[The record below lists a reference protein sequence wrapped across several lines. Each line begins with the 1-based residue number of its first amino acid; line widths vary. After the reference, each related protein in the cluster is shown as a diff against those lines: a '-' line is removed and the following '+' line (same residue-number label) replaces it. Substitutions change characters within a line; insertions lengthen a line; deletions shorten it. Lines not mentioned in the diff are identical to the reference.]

1 VPAESNTLRIAVL
14 LVRLNALLWLAFAI
28 LTAAGANPGIPD
40 IPRVRWGLALL
51 AGAGGL
57 ALLLLEVLLRRR
69 SRLGYYGTL
78 VMLTVIALSLLA
90 DQFGLADLVVLAATA
105 APMILLIKVRDAFL
119 KHRTDATQG
128 SPSP

>member
-1 VPAESNTLRIAVL
+1 VPAESKTLRIALL

-40 IPRVRWGLALL
+40 TPRVRWGLALL

-69 SRLGYYGTL
+69 SRVGYYATL

-119 KHRTDATQG
+119 KHGTDATQG